1 MKRTKRRYLA
11 LRLEVEDVP
20 SEREIMDAIWISVT
34 KLYGEV
40 GASLT
45 GLALMNFDAER
56 KIVVI
61 RTSLESLL
69 TVRASLATI
78 VNFAGR
84 NVSVHVLA
92 VSGTLRA
99 LYKNIRQFKCK
110 VVVKLRQ
117 YILKLSIVLAR
128 QTFIIVAETFI
139 NCKYALISAAKM
151 CWEKRKT
158 RQVE

>member
-11 LRLEVEDVP
+11 LQIEVEDVP
-20 SEREIMDAIWISVT
+20 SERKIMDAIWISVT

-78 VNFAGR
+78 VIFAGK

-92 VSGTLRA
+92 VSGTLKA
-99 LYKNIRQFKCK
+99 LYKNIR
-110 VVVKLRQ
+110 
-117 YILKLSIVLAR
+117 
-128 QTFIIVAETFI
+128 
-139 NCKYALISAAKM
+139 
-151 CWEKRKT
+151 
-158 RQVE
+158 

>member
-11 LRLEVEDVP
+11 LQLEVEGVP

-69 TVRASLATI
+69 TVRASLAAI
-78 VNFAGR
+78 VNFGGK
-84 NVSVHVLA
+84 NVSLHVLA
-92 VSGTLRA
+92 VSGTLKA
-99 LYKNIRQFKCK
+99 LYKNIR
-110 VVVKLRQ
+110 
-117 YILKLSIVLAR
+117 
-128 QTFIIVAETFI
+128 
-139 NCKYALISAAKM
+139 
-151 CWEKRKT
+151 
-158 RQVE
+158 